1 MQADGLRPDR
11 VHWILFLSISVFGF
25 LARLACT
32 TGLIGSDD
40 LAYSRY
46 AQLIAHH
53 QYHPESIH
61 YALRYGLTI
70 PVAVLYGLLGVH
82 EWTTFLLPLIASTAS
97 VPVLMIIGAR
107 LVGPRAG
114 LLAGVLLASFPVSLF
129 YATILVPEPVAGLYV
144 LLALLLYT
152 ETERR
157 AHPEAFALV
166 AGLTLGI
173 SYVTK
178 ESAAFVVI
186 AVVLDAL
193 LRKKWTVALGVS
205 AGALAIVAAEY
216 TYYLVATGDLL
227 YRFHAMKMHEQSAM
241 VLAVNQNLGYRLL
254 KSYPRLMLLPNL
266 SFGLHSTFTLV
277 LLLGLFKW
285 RPSRTPLLL
294 LWAIVPLLY
303 LNFGS
308 SSLTHFTALPV
319 ADRYLEFC
327 YPPLFLLAGAVMDR
341 WTTQPVRPVRALC
354 AALTCTAVVAA
365 VGFGCAYASHQK
377 GWLTRDIAVL
387 RKIAEAANQKHAVG
401 LRFVADPDN
410 RWKQSMAIIAPELHV
425 LTEEREA
432 GLVIGP
438 DALGL
443 PSAMTSAPVGIP

>member
-1 MQADGLRPDR
+1 
-11 VHWILFLSISVFGF
+11 
-25 LARLACT
+25 
-32 TGLIGSDD
+32 
-40 LAYSRY
+40 
-46 AQLIAHH
+46 
-53 QYHPESIH
+53 
-61 YALRYGLTI
+61 
-70 PVAVLYGLLGVH
+70 
-82 EWTTFLLPLIASTAS
+82 
-97 VPVLMIIGAR
+97 
-107 LVGPRAG
+107 
-114 LLAGVLLASFPVSLF
+114 
-129 YATILVPEPVAGLYV
+129 
-144 LLALLLYT
+144 
-152 ETERR
+152 
-157 AHPEAFALV
+157 
-166 AGLTLGI
+166 
-173 SYVTK
+173 
-178 ESAAFVVI
+178 
-186 AVVLDAL
+186 
-193 LRKKWTVALGVS
+193 LGVS

-216 TYYLVATGDLL
+216 TYYLAITGDLL

-241 VLAVNQNLGYRLL
+241 VLAVNHNLSYRLL

-308 SSLTHFTALPV
+308 SSLSHFTALPV

-341 WTTQPVRPVRALC
+341 WTTQPGRRPVRALC
-354 AALTCTAVVAA
+354 AAVTSTAVVAA
-365 VGFGCAYASHQK
+365 VGFGCAYGTHQK

-401 LRFVADPDN
+401 VRFVADPDN
-410 RWKQSMAIIAPELHV
+410 RWKQSMAIIAPELEV
-425 LTEEREA
+425 LTEEHKA

-443 PSAMTSAPVGIP
+443 PSAMASAPTETH

>member
-1 MQADGLRPDR
+1 MLADGLRTDR
-11 VHWILFLSISVFGF
+11 VHWILFLSICLFGF

-46 AQLIAHH
+46 AQLIAQHR
-53 QYHPESIH
+53 YHPESIH

-70 PVAVLYGLLGVH
+70 PVAVLYSLLGVH

-97 VPVLMIIGAR
+97 IPVLMIIGTR
-107 LVGPRAG
+107 LVGRRAG
-114 LLAGVLLASFPVSLF
+114 LLSGVLLASFPVSLF

-152 ETERR
+152 QTERR
-157 AHPEAFALV
+157 THPEAFALV

-216 TYYLVATGDLL
+216 TYYLAITGDLL

-241 VLAVNQNLGYRLL
+241 VLAVNQNLSYRLL

-308 SSLTHFTALPV
+308 SSLSHFTALPV

-327 YPPLFLLAGAVMDR
+327 YPPLFLLGAAVLDR
-341 WTTQPVRPVRALC
+341 WIRQPARPVRTLR
-354 AALTCTAVVAA
+354 AALTCTVAVAA
-365 VGFGCAYASHQK
+365 VGFGCAYAAHQK

-387 RKIAEAANQKHAVG
+387 RKITEAANQRHAVG
-401 LRFVADPDN
+401 VRFVADPDN
-410 RWKQSMAIIAPELHV
+410 RWKQSMAIIAPELEV
-425 LTEEREA
+425 LAEERKG

-443 PSAMTSAPVGIP
+443 PSAIAFAPAGTP